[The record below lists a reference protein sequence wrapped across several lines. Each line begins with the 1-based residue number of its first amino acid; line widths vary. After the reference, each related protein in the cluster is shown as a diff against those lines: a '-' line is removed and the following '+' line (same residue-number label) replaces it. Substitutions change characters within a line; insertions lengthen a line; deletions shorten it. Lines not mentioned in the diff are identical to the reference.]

1 MSFLEHLLGQKKEP
15 DHIEFTQ
22 LLDNC
27 EQLVIIFSE
36 NTFKNYEIF
45 NYLSSWRYIFQN
57 FTFIL
62 PNFLCSFFEKID
74 TFPNSNFLQINSEI
88 KPFKKSAI
96 FNFSKNKSINRMLIK
111 CEKSIIIDREDIG
124 NLKFIPSFQSPINIL
139 KEFAKFFNLTII
151 HEKINFNFL
160 REDYKKAHFNFFQN
174 KFLNFTLHINDLSNF
189 KKIEELIITLK
200 QNYPSNIYL
209 TGRILKKHNFINMRN
224 LRDQNLLELY
234 SIAEGSDVFISDNEE
249 VVKIFSDLDVT
260 QLFIDKKQTI
270 KNIRTINPDNIY
282 EVKNMIPEIL
292 NKTIKPM

>member
-27 EQLVIIFSE
+27 EQLIIIFSE

-111 CEKSIIIDREDIG
+111 CEKSIIFDTENIG

-139 KEFAKFFNLTII
+139 KEFAKFFNFNII
-151 HEKINFNFL
+151 PEKINFNFL
-160 REDYKKAHFNFFQN
+160 KDDYKKARFNFFHN
-174 KFLNFTLHINDLSNF
+174 KFLNFSLDINDLSNF

-260 QLFIDKKQTI
+260 QLFINKKQTI